1 MTGPTRVEAAAT
13 QAGVD
18 DAGTP
23 GLWIILLAVLGP
35 PTWWSVHFLLSYVLV
50 AFACTTGWGAARPA
64 LTIVSALAL
73 ALTVWSGVTA
83 RRRWHVARAIDRPT
97 DDSWDARMGER
108 TARVSFLMVVGLALS
123 IVFSIGIVY
132 EVLAVWLVPLC
143 QAGVTR

>member
-1 MTGPTRVEAAAT
+1 MTTGTGVERAAA

-23 GLWIILLAVLGP
+23 GLWTILLAVLGP

-50 AFACTTGWGAARPA
+50 TFACTTGWAGARPA
-64 LTIVSALAL
+64 LTAISAVAL
-73 ALTVWSGVTA
+73 ALTVWSGATA
-83 RRRWHVARAIDRPT
+83 RRRWHHSRDVDRPT
-97 DDSWDARMGER
+97 DDAWDARMGER
-108 TARVSFLMVVGLALS
+108 TARVSFLMVVGIALA

-143 QAGVTR
+143 EPGVTG